1 MSAVANS
8 GVLRLEGALTMR
20 TVPAIVETGRR
31 KAAEGDLS
39 VDFSAVAEADSA
51 ALALVLDWLRVSRES
66 GHRLELLAMP
76 KGLATL
82 AALYGIDTLI
92 PLHEVCPQ

>member
-1 MSAVANS
+1 MSAPET
-8 GVLRLEGALTMR
+8 LRLLIVDDEALAR
-20 TVPAIVETGRR
+20 ARLRRLVEELAEPAAV
-31 KAAEGDLS
+31 
-39 VDFSAVAEADSA
+39 VVAEADSA